1 MKKCFSLLF
10 VILFML
16 GLIGCSPEKEDKT
29 PEVST
34 TSKTESQPTDIIEP
48 ASSNVTVAVPITA
61 SDATSTSFAEV
72 KPTAQIIVTIPKQ
85 TEPIKEEKKDWSLVV
100 KGKEVSAYLPM
111 YEGYDEPALP
121 LLLIGK
127 EFGAEVEW
135 LTDTEL
141 SLWYGDDELYIN
153 TEYENFCI
161 YLPYG
166 IENPIREMIDEEVYI
181 ELPSMASAIARWNG
195 ASVSVDS
202 GNKVI
207 RIY

>member
-1 MKKCFSLLF
+1 MRRFFILLF
-10 VILFML
+10 ILL
-16 GLIGCSPEKEDKT
+16 LLIGLVGCSSSEKNDPK
-29 PEVST
+29 EVSE
-34 TSKTESQPTDIIEP
+34 SEKTESQVIGATEP
-48 ASSNVTVAVPITA
+48 SSVN
-61 SDATSTSFAEV
+61 ATSSASVEETKLTSDGYVEPQ
-72 KPTAQIIVTIPKQ
+72 PTAQVIVTIPKP
-85 TEPIKEEKKDWSLVV
+85 TDPKKDEIKEWSLVV

-141 SLWYGDDELYIN
+141 SLWYGNDELYIN

-181 ELPSMASAIARWNG
+181 DLPSMASAIARWNG

>member
-1 MKKCFSLLF
+1 MRRFFILLF
-10 VILFML
+10 ILLML
-16 GLIGCSPEKEDKT
+16 MGLAGCSSSEKNDSK
-29 PEVST
+29 EVSEAE
-34 TSKTESQPTDIIEP
+34 KTESQVIGATEP
-48 ASSNVTVAVPITA
+48 SSVN
-61 SDATSTSFAEV
+61 ATSSASVEETKLTSDGYVEPQ
-72 KPTAQIIVTIPKQ
+72 PTAQVIVTIPKP
-85 TEPIKEEKKDWSLVV
+85 TDPKKDEIKEWSLVV
-100 KGKEVSAYLPM
+100 KGKEISTYLPV
-111 YEGYDEPALP
+111 YEGFDEPALP

-166 IENPIREMIDEEVYI
+166 IENPIRKMIDEEVYI
-181 ELPSMASAIARWNG
+181 DLPSMSSAIARWKG
-195 ASVSVDS
+195 SSVSVDS
-202 GNKVI
+202 PNKTI